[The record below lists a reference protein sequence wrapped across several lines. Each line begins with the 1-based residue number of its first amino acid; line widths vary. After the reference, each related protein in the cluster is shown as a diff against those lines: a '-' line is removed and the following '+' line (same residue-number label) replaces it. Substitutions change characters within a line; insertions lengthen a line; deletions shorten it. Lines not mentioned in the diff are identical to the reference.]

1 MKRMAWLLIAVLC
14 SAAMLHANEPTGEDD
29 EAGKGKQMSGW
40 LCSSK
45 CVATNT
51 GSKASCKKDCSVGGD
66 VVFIDS
72 KGAVMKIENQ
82 DKVMS
87 MAGKK
92 VKMKAA
98 MKGTDM
104 LYVYEIAP
112 ATY

>member
-1 MKRMAWLLIAVLC
+1 
-14 SAAMLHANEPTGEDD
+14 
-29 EAGKGKQMSGW
+29 
-40 LCSSK
+40 
-45 CVATNT
+45 
-51 GSKASCKKDCSVGGD
+51 

-72 KGAVMKIENQ
+72 KGTVMKIENQ

-104 LYVYEIAP
+104 MYVYEIAP